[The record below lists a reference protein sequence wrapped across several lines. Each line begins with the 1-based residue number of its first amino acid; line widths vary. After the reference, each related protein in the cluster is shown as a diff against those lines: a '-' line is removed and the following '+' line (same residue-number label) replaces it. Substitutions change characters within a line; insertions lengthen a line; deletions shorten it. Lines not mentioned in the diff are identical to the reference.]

1 MAGHLVSL
9 LQTVS
14 DHSRRG
20 ASAAIQSLECN
31 HRNAIPIVDWRG
43 FGDTGT
49 DRISRPDRQA
59 AESTGGSVASDT
71 NGREE
76 RLAQALR
83 ANLHR
88 RKAQSR
94 ARRQGHGAGSADTAL
109 KNTERPGSVV
119 DKRTDKVT
127 PATGSDG
134 GGLDHG

>member
-9 LQTVS
+9 LQTAS
-14 DHSRRG
+14 DRSRRS

-59 AESTGGSVASDT
+59 AASTGGNVASDT

-94 ARRQGHGAGSADTAL
+94 ARRQGDGAASADTAL
-109 KNTERPGSVV
+109 KNTERPGPAV
-119 DKRTDKVT
+119 DKGTDKVT
-127 PATGSDG
+127 QATGSAG

>member
-1 MAGHLVSL
+1 MTAAGAVQE
-9 LQTVS
+9 LQYS
-14 DHSRRG
+14 
-20 ASAAIQSLECN
+20 

-43 FGDTGT
+43 FGDTET

-94 ARRQGHGAGSADTAL
+94 ARRQGEGAASSDTPLKNNARSGSA
-109 KNTERPGSVV
+109 V
-119 DKRTDKVT
+119 DKGTDKRT
-127 PATGSDG
+127 PATGSAG

>member
-1 MAGHLVSL
+1 MTAVGAVQV
-9 LQTVS
+9 LQYI
-14 DHSRRG
+14 HW
-20 ASAAIQSLECN
+20 
-31 HRNAIPIVDWRG
+31 NAIPIVDWRG

-49 DRISRPDRQA
+49 DRISPPDRQA
-59 AESTGGSVASDT
+59 AASIGGNVASDT

-94 ARRQGHGAGSADTAL
+94 ARRQDDGAASADTAL
-109 KNTERPGSVV
+109 KNTERPGPAV
-119 DKRTDKVT
+119 DKGTDKRT
-127 PATGSDG
+127 PATGSSG

>member
-1 MAGHLVSL
+1 M
-9 LQTVS
+9 LQYS
-14 DHSRRG
+14 
-20 ASAAIQSLECN
+20 
-31 HRNAIPIVDWRG
+31 HRNAIPIVDWCG

-59 AESTGGSVASDT
+59 AASTGGNVASDT
-71 NGREE
+71 IGREE

-94 ARRQGHGAGSADTAL
+94 ARRQDDSAASADTTL
-109 KNTERPGSVV
+109 KNTERSGSAV
-119 DKRTDKVT
+119 DKGTDNVT
-127 PATGSDG
+127 RPTGPAG

>member
-1 MAGHLVSL
+1 MQCLLSIGVVS
-9 LQTVS
+9 
-14 DHSRRG
+14 
-20 ASAAIQSLECN
+20 AIQG
-31 HRNAIPIVDWRG
+31 R
-43 FGDTGT
+43 TGSVGQT
-49 DRISRPDRQA
+49 GRQP

-71 NGREE
+71 NGREK

-94 ARRQGHGAGSADTAL
+94 ARRKGDGAASADTAL